1 VVNHDLV
8 FLKRFSTIIAAL
20 MLLTIVL
27 ILGARALYLSAP
39 KEPNTLA
46 EQRTVER
53 LQPVGAVY
61 AGETGAA
68 AMAAAAE
75 AAAKAAASMVAY
87 DGSLDGEF
95 IYNQLCGACH
105 TAGAAGAPKLEQA
118 AWANRLPQGV
128 DTLIKHAIE
137 GYQGSAGIMPA
148 RGGNPALSDAQV
160 EASVRWMI
168 DNLK

>member
-1 VVNHDLV
+1 VVNHDQV
-8 FLKRFSTIIAAL
+8 FLKRFSAIIAAL
-20 MLLTIVL
+20 ALLTIVL
-27 ILGARALYLSAP
+27 ILGARALYNSAP

-46 EQRTVER
+46 EQRTNER
-53 LQPVGAVY
+53 LRPIGAVY

-68 AMAAAAE
+68 AMAAAAD

-87 DGSLDGEF
+87 GGSLDGEY

-105 TAGAAGAPKLEQA
+105 TSGAAGAPKMEQA
-118 AWANRLPQGV
+118 AWAQRLPQGV
-128 DTLIKHAIE
+128 ETLVRHAIE

-148 RGGNPALSDAQV
+148 RGGNPSLTDEQV
-160 EASVRWMI
+160 EASVVWML

>member
-1 VVNHDLV
+1 MVNHDLV
-8 FLKRFSTIIAAL
+8 
-20 MLLTIVL
+20 LLTIVL
-27 ILGARALYLSAP
+27 ILGARALYMSAP
-39 KEPNTLA
+39 KEPNTVA
-46 EQRTVER
+46 ERKTEER
-53 LQPVGAVY
+53 LRPIGAVY

-105 TAGAAGAPKLEQA
+105 TSGAAGAPKMEQA
-118 AWANRLPQGV
+118 AWADRLPQGV
-128 DTLIKHAIE
+128 DILIKHAIE

>member
-1 VVNHDLV
+1 MVNHDQV
-8 FLKRFSTIIAAL
+8 FLKRFSIIIAAL
-20 MLLTIVL
+20 AVLTVVL

-39 KEPNTLA
+39 TEPNGLA
-46 EQRTVER
+46 EQRTNER
-53 LQPVGAVY
+53 LRPVGAVY

-87 DGSLDGEF
+87 DGSLDGGF
-95 IYNQLCGACH
+95 IYQQLCGACH
-105 TAGAAGAPKLEQA
+105 TSGAAGAPKLVQGD
-118 AWANRLPQGV
+118 WTNRIPQGV

-137 GYQGSAGIMPA
+137 GYQGEAGIMPA

-160 EASVRWMI
+160 EASVRWML
-168 DNLK
+168 DNLQ

>member
-1 VVNHDLV
+1 MVNHDQV
-8 FLKRFSTIIAAL
+8 FLKRFSAIIVAL
-20 MLLTIVL
+20 AVLTLVL
-27 ILGARALYLSAP
+27 ILTARALYDSAP

-46 EQRTVER
+46 EQRTIER
-53 LQPVGAVY
+53 LRPVGAVY

-75 AAAKAAASMVAY
+75 AAAKAAASKVAY
-87 DGSLDGEF
+87 GGSLDGEH

-105 TAGAAGAPKLEQA
+105 TSGVAGAPKLEQA
-118 AWANRLPQGV
+118 DWAARLPQGV

-137 GYQGSAGIMPA
+137 GYHGSTGIMPA

-160 EASVRWMI
+160 EASVRWML
-168 DNLK
+168 DHLK